1 MINTLEQFG
10 RNAGKLWET
19 LNVKGSLTEAKLIET
34 TSLRPYEVHIA
45 VGWLAKEN
53 KIRKDGEFYRLDETN
68 LNVKIGEDAGKIWK
82 LLYAEGEID
91 IIQISKLTKIEEGD
105 TYSAIGWLARENKI
119 QLNMGELQ
127 HQIKSILG
135 KL

>member
-34 TSLRPYEVHIA
+34 TSLRPYEFHIA

-53 KIRKDGEFYRLDETN
+53 KVRKDGEFYRLDET
-68 LNVKIGEDAGKIWK
+68 VD
-82 LLYAEGEID
+82 
-91 IIQISKLTKIEEGD
+91 TIEV
-105 TYSAIGWLARENKI
+105 LPCR
-119 QLNMGELQ
+119 
-127 HQIKSILG
+127 
-135 KL
+135 